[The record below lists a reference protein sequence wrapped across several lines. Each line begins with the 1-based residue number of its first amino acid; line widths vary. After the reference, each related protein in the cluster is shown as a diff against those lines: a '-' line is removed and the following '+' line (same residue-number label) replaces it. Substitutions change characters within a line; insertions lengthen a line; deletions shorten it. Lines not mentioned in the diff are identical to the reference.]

1 VSGSSAVPFALAPG
15 IELALFSVD
24 PGRAFAG
31 VVFAG
36 AALLALLYALH
47 RDLPAPETMGIL
59 ASAGA
64 ALGIVYAGDFITVF
78 IYWELLALASLAIIW
93 SAPGSGGPGFRYLL
107 YHIFGGACLLAGC
120 AVAGG
125 VSGSTLLGPVAAG
138 PGYLLI
144 AIGIGVNAAAP
155 EGRPGGGSMTKSESL

>member
-1 VSGSSAVPFALAPG
+1 MIPPAFILLAGLLPVPLFHGVARKIWVAAVGSGGLAFALLAVSGPSAVPVTLAPG

-64 ALGIVYAGDFITVF
+64 ALGIVYAGDYITC
-78 IYWELLALASLAIIW
+78 
-93 SAPGSGGPGFRYLL
+93 LL
-107 YHIFGGACLLAGC
+107 YT
-120 AVAGG
+120 
-125 VSGSTLLGPVAAG
+125 SDAAD
-138 PGYLLI
+138 
-144 AIGIGVNAAAP
+144 
-155 EGRPGGGSMTKSESL
+155 E